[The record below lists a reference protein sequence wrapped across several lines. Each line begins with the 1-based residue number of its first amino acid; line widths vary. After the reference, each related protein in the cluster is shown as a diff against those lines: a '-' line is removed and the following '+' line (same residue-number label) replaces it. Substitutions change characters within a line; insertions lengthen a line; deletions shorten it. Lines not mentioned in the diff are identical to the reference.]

1 MPRTIRRL
9 TVGAAALGVMAA
21 NCEILGEIALLTLG
35 IWAIAQIIKAC
46 EERDR
51 EHEQNADTP

>member
-1 MPRTIRRL
+1 MPRMIRRL
-9 TVGAAALGVMAA
+9 AVGAAALGVMAA
-21 NCEILGEIALLTLG
+21 NCEILGEIALLILG

-46 EERDR
+46 EKRER